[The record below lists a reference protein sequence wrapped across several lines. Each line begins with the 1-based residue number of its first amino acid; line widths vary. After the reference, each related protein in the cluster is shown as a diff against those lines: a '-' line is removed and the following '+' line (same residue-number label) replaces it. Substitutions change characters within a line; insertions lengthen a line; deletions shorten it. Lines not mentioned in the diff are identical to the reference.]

1 MKKLLMVMALAG
13 MTATGF
19 AQEAPVQKHSVAT
32 NSFWSNWF
40 IQAGANWNAW
50 YSGQEHGAGNSNSPI
65 EDFRSHVGASVAV
78 GKWFTPGIGLR
89 TKINGIWGKTV
100 LDNETSKSN
109 KYWTANEQVLFNL
122 SNLIC
127 GYNEKR
133 IWNLIPFAGGGIT
146 RNMSYNTYAM
156 QLGVGV
162 LNTFR
167 VSPKLAVNLELG
179 WDRLEGDADGIDKTM
194 AIADGT
200 ATTTVSMLRS
210 A

>member
-1 MKKLLMVMALAG
+1 M
-13 MTATGF
+13 
-19 AQEAPVQKHSVAT
+19 
-32 NSFWSNWF
+32 
-40 IQAGANWNAW
+40 
-50 YSGQEHGAGNSNSPI
+50 
-65 EDFRSHVGASVAV
+65 

-133 IWNLIPFAGGGIT
+133 VWNLIPFAGGGIT

-179 WDRLEGDADGIDKTM
+179 WDRLEAMPTVSTRAM
-194 AIADGT
+194 ASADGT